1 MSSMTVIC
9 ANEELPSTFTSNTIQ
24 CNRDEVCVDYFDT
37 ENSAQAQ
44 CAVSYTKWDN
54 KYLLFPCSSGTS
66 YGGEDI
72 AVGATT
78 YDVEPIQVDQFGI
91 YLNDQEIAI
100 TTNLHNV
107 STIVRG
113 YKNGDGN
120 FSSCF
125 KFRGTALIT
134 GYLAGFGAS

>member
-1 MSSMTVIC
+1 MFAKLCIFFLIAITTIVVGVPLG
-9 ANEELPSTFTSNTIQ
+9 ESTKNGTLISNT
-24 CNRDEVCVDYFDT
+24 CR
-37 ENSAQAQ
+37 
-44 CAVSYTKWDN
+44 
-54 KYLLFPCSSGTS
+54 LGTS